1 MNTQDAIN
9 QKESDKLKKVLARTY
24 TQRFELLMKLV
35 RIDKMLKG
43 AKIIHVKP
51 EEK

>member
-1 MNTQDAIN
+1 MNN
-9 QKESDKLKKVLARTY
+9 QQQNNSKNIHTGKSLNDVYNE
-24 TQRFELLMKLV
+24 RFLMLMKLI
-35 RIDKMLKG
+35 RIDKMLRG

>member
-1 MNTQDAIN
+1 MNSQQQNNPKNIHISKSLNDVYN
-9 QKESDKLKKVLARTY
+9 E
-24 TQRFELLMKLV
+24 RFLMLMKLI
-35 RIDKMLKG
+35 RIDKMLRG

>member
-1 MNTQDAIN
+1 MDQQQFDHSKNIDH
-9 QKESDKLKKVLARTY
+9 SKKALNDLY
-24 TQRFELLMKLV
+24 NERFLMLMKLI
-35 RIDKMLKG
+35 RIDKMLRS